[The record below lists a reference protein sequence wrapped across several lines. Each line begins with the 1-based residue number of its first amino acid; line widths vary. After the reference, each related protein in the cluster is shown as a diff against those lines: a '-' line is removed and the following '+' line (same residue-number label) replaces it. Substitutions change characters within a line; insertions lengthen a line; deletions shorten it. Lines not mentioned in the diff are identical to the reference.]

1 MKTDEQGLLR
11 GVDEAIG
18 HTPLIE
24 LRRLCAGMAGTILAK
39 CEFMS
44 PGGSKKD
51 RIARQML
58 DDAEQQGALTPGATV
73 VEVTSGNTGCGLAI
87 VCAVRGYRFV
97 SFMSRASSVERVRM
111 MRILGAQVVLVDQS
125 PDSPPGQVSRRDLEL
140 VELAA
145 DRYVREHHAVR
156 VDQFHW
162 ESNKRAHQL
171 GTGREIWE
179 QSGGAVD
186 AFVEFVGTG
195 GTFAG
200 VSAALKQHDPRVRC
214 YIVEPASASYFG
226 CHEYLGPHRIAG
238 GGYARDLDLIDHS
251 LVEDYIPID
260 DETAIDTTRRLAA
273 REGLFVGASSGA
285 NVAAALQ
292 LLRGRERGAR
302 IAVVLADTGLKYLST
317 SLFAEVGEAPSEVAD
332 APPSERRAAGCG
344 VRGRGIPCAG

>member
-1 MKTDEQGLLR
+1 LTLEEAGMEIVEQGVLS
-11 GVDEAIG
+11 GADQAIG

-24 LRRLCAGMAGTILAK
+24 LRRLCAGLDGMILAK
-39 CEFMS
+39 CEFMN

-51 RIARQML
+51 RIARQMI
-58 DDAEQQGALTPGATV
+58 DDAEARGLLTPGATV

-97 SFMSRASSVERVRM
+97 CVMSRAASIERVRM
-111 MRILGAQVVLVDQS
+111 MRVLGAEVVLVDQA

-140 VELAA
+140 VEQAA
-145 DRYVREHHAVR
+145 ERFVHEHDAVR

-162 ESNKRAHQL
+162 ESNRRAHYL
-171 GTGREIWE
+171 GTGREILE
-179 QSGGAVD
+179 QTDGQVD

-200 VSAALKQHDPRVRC
+200 ISTALKERNPAVRC

-251 LVEDYIPID
+251 LVEDYVAID
-260 DETAIDTTRRLAA
+260 DETAIDMARQLAA
-273 REGLFVGASSGA
+273 REGLCVGTSSGA
-285 NVAAALQ
+285 NVAAAVK
-292 LLRGRERGAR
+292 LLTGRERGSR
-302 IAVVLADTGLKYLST
+302 IVVVLTDTGLKYLST
-317 SLFAEVGEAPSEVAD
+317 PLFDV
-332 APPSERRAAGCG
+332 
-344 VRGRGIPCAG
+344 